1 MYMQMIKQDNL
12 GENMDFNLN
21 EDKEV
26 VVLLGAG
33 SMGTAIV
40 KRISTNRIIFLG
52 DINEDNLKKR
62 ENELKYNGFAVET
75 QIVDAMDAKSVKS
88 FAKKAGELGNIK
100 YFIDTAG
107 ASPNQAS
114 PEHIINLDL
123 VATSLAID
131 IFGKYMDKGGAG
143 LIISSQTGYMMN
155 LPPEVEQQI
164 ALTPT
169 DKLKDIDFIKN
180 DAMVNSGV
188 AYVVAKRANHLK
200 VRTAAATSWADRG
213 ARINSI
219 SPGIIVTSLA
229 YDEFESA
236 GDAYQE
242 MINSSPAKRVGTSEE
257 IARAAEFLLSDDSSF
272 ITGIDLLIDGGVIA
286 SIASERYSLEL
297 Q

>member
-1 MYMQMIKQDNL
+1 M
-12 GENMDFNLN
+12 NMEFNLN
-21 EDKEV
+21 ENKEV

-33 SMGTAIV
+33 SMGTAII
-40 KRISTNRIIFLG
+40 KRISTNKIIFLG
-52 DINEDNLKKR
+52 DINEDNLKAR
-62 ENELKYNGFAVET
+62 EKELKYNGYEVET
-75 QIVDAMDAKSVKS
+75 QVVDAMDGESVEA
-88 FAKKAGELGNIK
+88 FAKKASELGDVK

-131 IFGKYMDKGGAG
+131 IFGKYIARGGAG

-155 LPPEVEQQI
+155 LPPEVEQEI
-164 ALTPT
+164 ALAPT
-169 DKLKDIDFIKN
+169 EELKDLDFIKN

-219 SPGIIVTSLA
+219 SPGIIVTPLA

-272 ITGIDLLIDGGVIA
+272 ITGIDLLVDGGVIA
-286 SIASERYSLEL
+286 SIASGRYSLEL

>member
-1 MYMQMIKQDNL
+1 M
-12 GENMDFNLN
+12 EFNLN
-21 EDKEV
+21 ENKEV

-33 SMGTAIV
+33 SMGTAII
-40 KRISTNRIIFLG
+40 KRISTNKIIFLG
-52 DINEDNLKKR
+52 DINEDNLKAR
-62 ENELKYNGFAVET
+62 EKELKYNGYEVET
-75 QIVDAMDAKSVKS
+75 QVVDAMDGESVEA
-88 FAKKAGELGNIK
+88 FAKKASELGDVK

-131 IFGKYMDKGGAG
+131 IFGKYIARGGAG

-155 LPPEVEQQI
+155 IPPEVEQEI
-164 ALTPT
+164 ALAPT
-169 DKLKDIDFIKN
+169 EELKDLDFIKN

-219 SPGIIVTSLA
+219 SPGIIVTPLA

-272 ITGIDLLIDGGVIA
+272 ITGIDLLVDGGVIA
-286 SIASERYSLEL
+286 SIASGRYSLEL

>member
-1 MYMQMIKQDNL
+1 M
-12 GENMDFNLN
+12 EFNLN
-21 EDKEV
+21 ENREV
-26 VVLLGAG
+26 VALLGAG
-33 SMGTAIV
+33 SMGTAII
-40 KRISTNRIIFLG
+40 KRISTNRIILLG
-52 DINEDNLKKR
+52 DINEDNLKAR
-62 ENELKYNGFAVET
+62 EEELKYNGYAVET
-75 QIVDAMDAKSVKS
+75 QVVDAMDAESVEA
-88 FAKKAGELGNIK
+88 FAKRASELGDVK
-100 YFIDTAG
+100 YYIHTAG

-131 IFGKYMDKGGAG
+131 IFGKYMAKGGAG

-155 LPPEVEQQI
+155 LTPEVEQQI
-164 ALTPT
+164 ALAST
-169 DKLKDIDFIKN
+169 DELKDLDFIKN

-200 VRTAAATSWADRG
+200 VRTAAATTWADRG

-219 SPGIIVTSLA
+219 SPGIIVTPLA

-272 ITGIDLLIDGGVIA
+272 ITGIDLLVDGGVIA
-286 SIASERYSLEL
+286 SIASGRYSLEL

>member
-1 MYMQMIKQDNL
+1 
-12 GENMDFNLN
+12 MDFNLN

-75 QIVDAMDAKSVKS
+75 QIVYAMDAKSVES

-131 IFGKYMDKGGAG
+131 IFGKYMDK
-143 LIISSQTGYMMN
+143 TGYMMN

-219 SPGIIVTSLA
+219 SPGIIVTPLA

>member
-1 MYMQMIKQDNL
+1 
-12 GENMDFNLN
+12 MDFNLN

-88 FAKKAGELGNIK
+88 FTKKAGELGNIK

-219 SPGIIVTSLA
+219 SPGIIVTPLA

>member
-1 MYMQMIKQDNL
+1 MQMIKYDNL

-75 QIVDAMDAKSVKS
+75 QIVDAMDAKSVES

-219 SPGIIVTSLA
+219 SPGIIVTPLA

>member
-1 MYMQMIKQDNL
+1 M
-12 GENMDFNLN
+12 EFNLN
-21 EDKEV
+21 ENKEV

-52 DINEDNLKKR
+52 DINEENLKSR
-62 ENELKYNGFAVET
+62 EDELKYNGFAVET
-75 QIVDAMDAKSVKS
+75 QVVDALNKESLES
-88 FAKKAGELGNIK
+88 FAKKASELGNIK

-123 VATSLAID
+123 VATSMAID
-131 IFGKYMDKGGAG
+131 VFANYIAQGGAG

-155 LPPEVEQQI
+155 LPAEIENQI

-169 DKLKDIDFIKN
+169 EELKDLDFIKN
-180 DAMVNSGV
+180 DAVENSGV
-188 AYVVAKRANHLK
+188 AYIVAKRANHLK
-200 VRTAAATSWADRG
+200 VRTAAATTWGDKG

-219 SPGIIVTSLA
+219 SPGIILTPLA
-229 YDEFESA
+229 YDEFEAA

-257 IARAAEFLLSDDSSF
+257 IARAATFTSS
-272 ITGIDLLIDGGVIA
+272 VP
-286 SIASERYSLEL
+286 
-297 Q
+297 

>member
-1 MYMQMIKQDNL
+1 
-12 GENMDFNLN
+12 MDFNLN

-40 KRISTNRIIFLG
+40 QRISTNRIIFLG

-75 QIVDAMDAKSVKS
+75 QIVDAMDAKSVES

-219 SPGIIVTSLA
+219 SPGIIVTPLA

>member
-1 MYMQMIKQDNL
+1 
-12 GENMDFNLN
+12 MDFNLN

-33 SMGTAIV
+33 SMGTASV

-75 QIVDAMDAKSVKS
+75 QIVDAMDAKSVES

-219 SPGIIVTSLA
+219 SPGIIVTPLA

>member
-1 MYMQMIKQDNL
+1 M
-12 GENMDFNLN
+12 EFNLN
-21 EDKEV
+21 KNREV
-26 VVLLGAG
+26 VALLGAG
-33 SMGTAIV
+33 SMGTAII
-40 KRISTNRIIFLG
+40 KRISTNRIILLG
-52 DINEDNLKKR
+52 DINEDNLKAR
-62 ENELKYNGFAVET
+62 ENELKYNGYAVET
-75 QIVDAMDAKSVKS
+75 QVVDAMDAESVEA
-88 FAKKAGELGNIK
+88 FAKKASELGDVK

-123 VATSLAID
+123 IATSLAID
-131 IFGKYMDKGGAG
+131 IFAKYMAKGGAG

-169 DKLKDIDFIKN
+169 DELKDLDFIKN
-180 DAMVNSGV
+180 DSMVNSGV
-188 AYVVAKRANHLK
+188 AYVVAKRANHLR
-200 VRTAAATSWADRG
+200 VRTAAATTWADSG
-213 ARINSI
+213 ARINTI
-219 SPGIIVTSLA
+219 SPGIIVTPLA

-272 ITGIDLLIDGGVIA
+272 ITGIDLLVDGGVIA
-286 SIASERYSLEL
+286 SIASGRYSLEL

>member
-1 MYMQMIKQDNL
+1 M
-12 GENMDFNLN
+12 EFNLN
-21 EDKEV
+21 ENKEV

-52 DINEDNLKKR
+52 DINEENLKSR
-62 ENELKYNGFAVET
+62 EDELKYNGFAVET
-75 QIVDAMDAKSVKS
+75 QVVDALNKESLES
-88 FAKKAGELGNIK
+88 FAKKASELGNIK

-123 VATSLAID
+123 VATSMAID
-131 IFGKYMDKGGAG
+131 VFANYIDQGGAG

-155 LPPEVEQQI
+155 LPAEIENQI

-169 DKLKDIDFIKN
+169 EELKDLDFIKN
-180 DAMVNSGV
+180 DAVENSGV
-188 AYVVAKRANHLK
+188 AYIVAKRANHLK
-200 VRTAAATSWADRG
+200 VRTAAATTWGDKG

-219 SPGIIVTSLA
+219 SPGIILTPLA
-229 YDEFESA
+229 YDEFEAA

-242 MINSSPAKRVGTSEE
+242 MINSSPARRVGTSEE

-272 ITGIDLLIDGGVIA
+272 ITGIDLLVDGGVIA
-286 SIASERYSLEL
+286 SISSGRYSL
-297 Q
+297 QIQ

>member
-1 MYMQMIKQDNL
+1 M
-12 GENMDFNLN
+12 EFNLN
-21 EDKEV
+21 KNKEV

-33 SMGTAIV
+33 SMGTAII
-40 KRISTNRIIFLG
+40 KRISTNRIILLG
-52 DINEDNLKKR
+52 DINEDNLKTR
-62 ENELKYNGFAVET
+62 EKELKYNGYAVET
-75 QIVDAMDAKSVKS
+75 QVVDAMDEKSLET
-88 FAKKAGELGNIK
+88 FAKKANELGDIK

-131 IFGKYMDKGGAG
+131 IFGKYIDKNGVG
-143 LIISSQTGYMMN
+143 LIISSQTGYMMD
-155 LPPEVEQQI
+155 LPPEIEKQI

-169 DKLKDIDFIKN
+169 DKLKDIEFIKN
-180 DAMVNSGV
+180 DAMINSGV

-200 VRTAAATSWADRG
+200 VRTAAATTWADRG

-219 SPGIIVTSLA
+219 SPGIIVTPVA

-257 IARAAEFLLSDDSSF
+257 IARAGEFLLSDDSSF

-286 SIASERYSLEL
+286 SINSGRYSLEL

>member
-1 MYMQMIKQDNL
+1 M
-12 GENMDFNLN
+12 EFNLN
-21 EDKEV
+21 ENKEV

-33 SMGTAIV
+33 SMGTAII
-40 KRISTNRIIFLG
+40 KRISTNKIIFLG
-52 DINEDNLKKR
+52 DINEDNLKAR
-62 ENELKYNGFAVET
+62 EKELKYNGYEVET
-75 QIVDAMDAKSVKS
+75 QVVDAMDGESVEA
-88 FAKKAGELGNIK
+88 FAKKASELGDVK

-131 IFGKYMDKGGAG
+131 IFGKYIARGGAG

-155 LPPEVEQQI
+155 LPPEVEQEI
-164 ALTPT
+164 ALAPT
-169 DKLKDIDFIKN
+169 EELKDLDFIKN

-188 AYVVAKRANHLK
+188 AYGVAKRANHLK

-219 SPGIIVTSLA
+219 SPGIIVTPLA

-272 ITGIDLLIDGGVIA
+272 ITGIDLLVDGGVIA
-286 SIASERYSLEL
+286 SIASGRYSLEL

>member
-1 MYMQMIKQDNL
+1 
-12 GENMDFNLN
+12 MDFNLN

-75 QIVDAMDAKSVKS
+75 QIVDAMDAKSVES

-100 YFIDTAG
+100 YFIDTAS

-219 SPGIIVTSLA
+219 SPGIIVTPLA

>member
-1 MYMQMIKQDNL
+1 M
-12 GENMDFNLN
+12 EFNLN
-21 EDKEV
+21 ENREV
-26 VVLLGAG
+26 VALLGAG
-33 SMGTAIV
+33 SMGTAII
-40 KRISTNRIIFLG
+40 KRISTNRIILLG
-52 DINEDNLKKR
+52 DINEDNLKAR
-62 ENELKYNGFAVET
+62 EEELKFNGYSVET
-75 QIVDAMDAKSVKS
+75 QVVDAMDAESVEA
-88 FAKKAGELGNIK
+88 FAKRASELGDVK
-100 YFIDTAG
+100 YYIHTAG

-131 IFGKYMDKGGAG
+131 IFGKYMAKGGAG

-164 ALTPT
+164 ALAST
-169 DKLKDIDFIKN
+169 DELKDLNF
-180 DAMVNSGV
+180 V

-219 SPGIIVTSLA
+219 SPGIIVTPLA

-272 ITGIDLLIDGGVIA
+272 ITGIDLLVDGGVIA
-286 SIASERYSLEL
+286 SIASGRYSLEL